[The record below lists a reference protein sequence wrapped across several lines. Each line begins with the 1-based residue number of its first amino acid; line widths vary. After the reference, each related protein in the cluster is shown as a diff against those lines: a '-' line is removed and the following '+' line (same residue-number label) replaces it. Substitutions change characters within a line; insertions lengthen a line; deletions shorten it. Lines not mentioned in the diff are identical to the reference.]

1 MYKFVNDNKEELEH
15 VCGDAIYNQLSSLN
29 EPDKFFANPHKFIN
43 LDKLTTSLSKLSNKY
58 KISDSEL
65 KPFLME
71 CYDSNIERIKKY
83 PELFN
88 VNCSEAKKKI
98 KHAQLKENIMRYT
111 YDYIADYLENKEEEM
126 DEDSSSDSSSNS
138 EKSTKSAKSMKSLR
152 HMNPQ
157 DYYKTLKEVKV
168 DENDES
174 SDDDEIIIDLEE
186 EIDNNNNNNSSSEEE
201 KKSVAKST
209 TSKQSDLTNNEIES
223 DYDELTE
230 EEEESAKKF
239 VEVKNKKEISAPSI
253 SQNDLQEF
261 LEFRSFLNLKQQTK
275 LDKNFKEYLTELIE
289 EINSSSA
296 KKPHPSKIKKLTK
309 KQQDKILNETKKKTD
324 ELLVNG
330 DIKTGAKLMAETVC
344 NIMEPEEAAEVIKNA
359 NDTIKTI
366 NRVSFKEEKQSKKEK
381 EKEEEHEA
389 EEEVQSEQS
398 NQSEEEEESYFEKKV
413 SKRRKQ

>member
-1 MYKFVNDNKEELEH
+1 MYKFVNENKEELEH
-15 VCGDAIYNQLSSLN
+15 VCGDAIYNQLSTLN
-29 EPDKFFANPHKFIN
+29 EPDKFFANPHKFIS
-43 LDKLTTSLSKLSNKY
+43 LDKLTISLSKLSNKY
-58 KISDSEL
+58 KVSDNEL
-65 KPFLME
+65 KAFLTE
-71 CYDSNIERIKKY
+71 CYNSNIERIKKY

-88 VNCSEAKKKI
+88 VNCSESKKKI
-98 KHAQLKENIMRYT
+98 KHAQLKENIMRYI
-111 YDYIADYLENKEEEM
+111 YDYIEDFLESKEEEM
-126 DEDSSSDSSSNS
+126 DGNSSSDSSSAS
-138 EKSTKSAKSMKSLR
+138 EKSTKSAKSNKSMKSLR

-174 SDDDEIIIDLEE
+174 DDDSDEEIIIDLEE
-186 EIDNNNNNNSSSEEE
+186 EIDNNSNNESSEEE
-201 KKSVAKST
+201 KKST
-209 TSKQSDLTNNEIES
+209 TSKQLDLTNNEIES
-223 DYDELTE
+223 DYEELTE

-261 LEFRSFLNLKQQTK
+261 LEFRSFLDLKQQTK

-296 KKPHPSKIKKLTK
+296 KKPHHQKIKKLTK

-366 NRVSFKEEKQSKKEK
+366 NRVSFKEEKQTKQP
-381 EKEEEHEA
+381 KEESQHEEEEQH
-389 EEEVQSEQS
+389 EEEVQSDHS
-398 NQSEEEEESYFEKKV
+398 EEEESYFEKKV
-413 SKRRKQ
+413 SKRRK